1 MVEEKK
7 LSAIHPGAWRFSKY
21 FTKHFTV
28 EEPELD
34 EVQCPN
40 RECKGIFS
48 VDFRWFK
55 YDEDFALMTCP
66 YCGRKIRHHV

>member
-1 MVEEKK
+1 MAEEKR
-7 LSAIHPGAWRFSKY
+7 LSKY

-55 YDEDFALMTCP
+55 YDEDFAIMTCP
-66 YCGRKIRHHV
+66 YCGRKIRYHV